1 MPEGIPFRLFADKD
15 SVAAVERAAATCG
28 TGIEPGEAPGRG
40 QAFDFVAAAA
50 VVVFVNRLVEL
61 AKLLVETWKE
71 VKPGTQMTVAA
82 PTGSVLLEADP
93 GKTVD
98 QVLADIAP
106 LLP

>member
-1 MPEGIPFRLFADKD
+1 MPEGIPFKLYADED
-15 SVAAVERAAATCG
+15 SIAAAERAAATCG
-28 TGIEPGEAPGRG
+28 TAIEASEAPGRG
-40 QAFDFVAAAA
+40 QAMDFVAAAA
-50 VVVFVNRLVEL
+50 VVVFAKDLVEL

-82 PTGSVLLEADP
+82 PTGSVPLKADP

-98 QVLADIAP
+98 QVLTDIAP